1 MPTPSDP
8 TAVPERSHDE
18 MVRQGQ
24 DALDEQNKAVQ
35 QQRNLHDAVTQAFIP
50 HKDNLPV
57 SGDCVIDGDEY

>member
-8 TAVPERSHDE
+8 TAVPEPSHDE

-24 DALDEQNKAVQ
+24 NDLDEQARAVQ

-50 HKDNLPV
+50 HKGVPPV
-57 SGDCVIDGDEY
+57 SGDCVLDNEKY